1 MNPKIELFHGPNKF
15 ADSAG
20 AVVEFEPPFNE
31 TLSADSIDKQW
42 KKLDSHQGRSLWT
55 GNQPEN
61 ELSFVDLYTEIVSY
75 FRQPVAVCD
84 HKCISGYQIGNNQR
98 AWIFLCHTHSNTAN
112 LILRSSMALTNEIFS
127 LIVTG
132 HPCINKLV
140 PNPIANLQRQVANLH
155 YSKTANILLT
165 VALSRGIPTYP
176 ISLGGNI
183 WQYGQGSLGRHYR
196 SAADEFDSLTGDI
209 LCRNKVYSNELI
221 NRLGFPGVVHEVA
234 RNPDH
239 AAKIAALIGYPVVT
253 KPISAGMGKGITTSI
268 DNPDELVA
276 AFKLAASISPRGVII
291 EKYVKG
297 TDHRLAVFGGELLW
311 VMARYPARVIGDG
324 VHSIATLI
332 GQENLRRKGDID
344 KKAIMQDAAMDE
356 LLAKMGLSY
365 DSVPAPGKAINL
377 RSVANVSMGGTMED
391 VMPRIHPDNRY
402 MALAIA
408 RAFRMN
414 AIGID
419 FITEDIS
426 KSWRESSCAVIEVNQ
441 TPGVLCYIR
450 AEKQLNRMF
459 PSGNDGRIP
468 TILLIEAPPRIRQ
481 AGCYIITGCQSVCWP
496 GNRITN
502 FSRQAPQG
510 EIV

>member
-1 MNPKIELFHGPNKF
+1 
-15 ADSAG
+15 
-20 AVVEFEPPFNE
+20 
-31 TLSADSIDKQW
+31 
-42 KKLDSHQGRSLWT
+42 
-55 GNQPEN
+55 
-61 ELSFVDLYTEIVSY
+61 
-75 FRQPVAVCD
+75 
-84 HKCISGYQIGNNQR
+84 
-98 AWIFLCHTHSNTAN
+98 
-112 LILRSSMALTNEIFS
+112 
-127 LIVTG
+127 
-132 HPCINKLV
+132 
-140 PNPIANLQRQVANLH
+140 
-155 YSKTANILLT
+155 
-165 VALSRGIPTYP
+165 
-176 ISLGGNI
+176 
-183 WQYGQGSLGRHYR
+183 
-196 SAADEFDSLTGDI
+196 
-209 LCRNKVYSNELI
+209 
-221 NRLGFPGVVHEVA
+221 
-234 RNPDH
+234 
-239 AAKIAALIGYPVVT
+239 
-253 KPISAGMGKGITTSI
+253 
-268 DNPDELVA
+268 
-276 AFKLAASISPRGVII
+276 
-291 EKYVKG
+291 
-297 TDHRLAVFGGELLW
+297 
-311 VMARYPARVIGDG
+311 
-324 VHSIATLI
+324 
-332 GQENLRRKGDID
+332 
-344 KKAIMQDAAMDE
+344 MDE

-468 TILLIEAPPRIRQ
+468 TILLIEAPPRISQ